1 MSFIET
7 PRFPDNISYGSKGGP
22 KYNTVVT
29 TVNSGF
35 EYNNINWDTARHVY
49 DVAMGVRSLEELS
62 NLVSFFHITR
72 GKGHY
77 FRYKDWADY
86 KSCDLS
92 DTITTTDQIFGVG
105 DGSEIAFQLI
115 KTYDLGGGVINQR
128 DIKKPVN
135 GTILIAINGST
146 QIETTNYTIDY
157 TTGIVTFVSAPAEA
171 ASLTWGG
178 EFDVPCRFDTDE
190 LQLSMDFYG
199 YGSVGVPVKEV
210 RV

>member
-22 KYNTVVT
+22 KYNTIVT

-35 EYNNINWDTARHVY
+35 EYNNINWDTARHKY
-49 DVAMGVRSLEELS
+49 DVAMGVRNLSELS
-62 NLVSFFHITR
+62 TLVKFFHITR

-86 KSCDLS
+86 KSCDLEDTIS
-92 DTITTTDQIFGVG
+92 DTDQVFGIG
-105 DGSEIAFQLI
+105 DGTAKGFQLI
-115 KTYDLGGGVINQR
+115 KTYDLSGGVVNQR

-135 GTILIAINGST
+135 TTIVIAVNGTPQT
-146 QIETTNYTIDY
+146 ETTHYSINY
-157 TTGIVTFVSAPAEA
+157 TTGYVTFVTAPANL
-171 ASLTWGG
+171 ASITWGG

-190 LQLSMDFYG
+190 LELSMDFYG
-199 YGSVGVPVKEV
+199 YGSTGVPVIEV

>member
-1 MSFIET
+1 MAFIET

-35 EYNNINWDTARHVY
+35 EYNNINWDQARHMY
-49 DVAMGVRSLEELS
+49 DVAMGVRSMEELS
-62 NLVSFFHITR
+62 DLVSFFHITR

-86 KSCDLS
+86 KSCNLQ
-92 DTITTTDQIFGVG
+92 DTPASTDQVFGIG
-105 DGSEIAFQLI
+105 DGATLEFQLI
-115 KTYDLGGGVINQR
+115 KTYDLSGGVINQR
-128 DIKKPVN
+128 DITKPVSAISIALN
-135 GTILIAINGST
+135 GTLQT
-146 QIETTNYTIDY
+146 VTTHYTVDY
-157 TTGIVTFVSAPAEA
+157 TTGIVTFVTAPAA
-171 ASLTWGG
+171 AVSITWGG

-190 LQLSMDFYG
+190 LELSLDFYG
-199 YGSVGVPVKEV
+199 YGSAGVPVKEV